1 MIIQTISLAVNILKL
16 EKNAYKEISK
26 DTSSIYGSGIVIIV
40 AGLVNTYLYKIFI
53 LPTLPSKVPLS
64 AIFFVWIFFNWY
76 VFSNVMLVFAKA
88 FGGLNNLKNKKIAYS
103 LVGFS
108 NTAEIFKILLVFFP
122 SFIVIISW
130 TILML
135 VIASQVVGI
144 KQIYNFNKITSAVGV
159 VIASYLAQLF
169 IVAFLVIFLIKLA
182 YYIIA
187 GLLNYKGNIVLAKL
201 QLLQIL

>member
-53 LPTLPSKVPLS
+53 RPTLPSKVPLS

-182 YYIIA
+182 Y
-187 GLLNYKGNIVLAKL
+187 
-201 QLLQIL
+201 

>member
-88 FGGLNNLKNKKIAYS
+88 FGGLNNLKNKKLLIA
-103 LVGFS
+103 
-108 NTAEIFKILLVFFP
+108 
-122 SFIVIISW
+122 
-130 TILML
+130 
-135 VIASQVVGI
+135 
-144 KQIYNFNKITSAVGV
+144 
-159 VIASYLAQLF
+159 
-169 IVAFLVIFLIKLA
+169 
-182 YYIIA
+182 
-187 GLLNYKGNIVLAKL
+187 
-201 QLLQIL
+201 